1 MSGTTRDRWVAV
13 GAVVLVVALVSLIV
27 ATVLEAQHNGR
38 KALERLQ
45 LSQVQQLSGE
55 LDSAVKQAF
64 AGNTAVNAKPAWN
77 LTPNDPTDLRRL
89 QLLQPPNARA
99 GAVLIDRNG
108 IIVNGVLLEN
118 AKVGD
123 RLQRPELDRV
133 LGPNPKPAV
142 LPVAP
147 GVTTSVPTT
156 AFAYPLTND
165 AGEPIGAYISET
177 DVSPDSAFSS
187 ILKELRSGKTGQY
200 IFVDDRGLI
209 AGASDPALNGA
220 SVKVLGLTADEKPG
234 FRHQGSHIIAVGD
247 LPTIGWTA
255 IFRQT
260 ASEFEGGLTGPLRS
274 ALLLLAVVAVIGG
287 GLLIFTLLRR
297 LRAAREEQRR
307 LAEINAVREEFM
319 SIVSHELRTPVTGL
333 LGFLQ
338 TTLDHWDAMSDND
351 RRAALGR
358 ASTNARR
365 LHALTR
371 DVLDTASIE
380 SGELSYVFEVVD
392 INAEVAS
399 AATATQD
406 LQPTRPISVS
416 TPDEGVWVRADP
428 ERVQQV
434 LTNLLDNA
442 AKNSAPETPIDISVS
457 SEGRD
462 VEVSVTD
469 RGAGIPADELS
480 RVFDKF
486 VRGRATDTRGT
497 GLGLYICKRIVEAHG
512 GRIWAESEPGG
523 TTLTFSLPLVPAPT
537 EPPPPAAEPV
547 GSPTD

>member
-1 MSGTTRDRWVAV
+1 MDRTRDRWVAV
-13 GAVVLVVALVSLIV
+13 GAALLALALAGLIV
-27 ATVLEAQHNGR
+27 ATVLEAQRNGR

-45 LSQVQQLSGE
+45 LSQVRQLSGE

-64 AGNTAVNAKPAWN
+64 AGNTAVNAPPPWN
-77 LTPNDPTDLRRL
+77 LTPNDPTDARRL
-89 QLLQPPNARA
+89 QLLQPPSARS

-108 IIVNGVLLEN
+108 VIVNGVLLEG
-118 AKVGD
+118 ATVGD
-123 RLQRPELDRV
+123 RLQRPEVERV
-133 LGPNPKPAV
+133 LGPNPRPAV

-147 GVTTSVPTT
+147 GVTTAVPTT
-156 AFAYPLTND
+156 AFAYPLKNA
-165 AGEPIGAYISET
+165 AGQPIGAYVAET
-177 DVSPDSAFSS
+177 DVSPDSAFSA

-200 IFVDDRGLI
+200 IFIDDRGYV
-209 AGASDPALNGA
+209 AGATDPVLNGR
-220 SVKVLGLTADEKPG
+220 SVAPLGLSAHEQPG

-255 IFRQT
+255 VFRQT

-274 ALLLLAVVAVIGG
+274 ALLLLAVAAVLGS
-287 GLLIFTLLRR
+287 GLLFFFLLRR

-338 TTLDHWDAMSDND
+338 TTLDHWDAMSDDD
-351 RRAALGR
+351 RRAALSR

-416 TPDEGVWVRADP
+416 TPAEHSWVRADP

-442 AKNSAPETPIDISVS
+442 SKNSAPETPIDISVS
-457 SEGRD
+457 VVGREAQ
-462 VEVSVTD
+462 VAVTD
-469 RGAGIPADELS
+469 RGAGIPSDELS

-497 GLGLYICKRIVEAHG
+497 GLGLYICKRIVETQG
-512 GRIWAESEPGG
+512 GRIWATSEPGG
-523 TTLTFSLPLVPAPT
+523 TTLTFALPLVPAPT
-537 EPPPPAAEPV
+537 EPPAAPEPV
-547 GSPTD
+547 GTP

>member
-1 MSGTTRDRWVAV
+1 MARARDRWVAF
-13 GAVVLVVALVSLIV
+13 GAAVLVVALVGLIV
-27 ATVLEAQHNGR
+27 ATVLEAQRNGR

-64 AGNTAVNAKPAWN
+64 AGNTAINAPPPWK
-77 LTPNDPTDLRRL
+77 LTPNDPSDLVRL
-89 QLLQPPNARA
+89 KLLQPPSARS
-99 GAVLIDRNG
+99 GAVLVDRNG
-108 IIVNGVLLEN
+108 IITNGVLLEG

-133 LGPNPKPAV
+133 LGPNPKPVV

-156 AFAYPLTND
+156 GFAYPLKNA
-165 AGEPIGAYISET
+165 AGQPIGAYISET
-177 DVSPDSAFSS
+177 DVSPDSAFSA

-200 IFVDDRGLI
+200 VFVDDRGLV
-209 AGASDPALNGA
+209 AGASDPLLNGQ
-220 SVKVLGLTADEKPG
+220 SVKPLGLTAHEKPG
-234 FRHQGSHIIAVGD
+234 FRHQGDHILAVGD

-255 IFRQT
+255 VFRQK

-338 TTLDHWDAMSDND
+338 TTLDHWDAMSDDD

-399 AATATQD
+399 AATAAQD

-416 TPDEGVWVRADP
+416 TPDEHAWVRADP

-442 AKNSAPETPIDISVS
+442 AKNSAPETPIEIAVS
-457 SEGRD
+457 AAGR
-462 VEVSVTD
+462 EVQVAVTD
-469 RGAGIPADELS
+469 RGAGIPVEELS

-497 GLGLYICKRIVEAHG
+497 GLGLYICKRIVDAHG
-512 GRIWAESEPGG
+512 GRIWASSEPGG
-523 TTLTFSLPLVPAPT
+523 TTLTFALPLVPAPT
-537 EPPPPAAEPV
+537 EPPPATAEPV
-547 GSPTD
+547 GTPTD

>member
-1 MSGTTRDRWVAV
+1 MSGRTRDRWLAV
-13 GAVVLVVALVSLIV
+13 GGALLVLALAALII

-64 AGNTAVNAKPAWN
+64 AGNSAVNAAPWN
-77 LTPNDPTDLRRL
+77 LTPNDPTDLERL
-89 QLLQPPNARA
+89 QLLQAPNARA
-99 GAVLIDRNG
+99 GSVLINTDG

-118 AKVGD
+118 AKVGNK
-123 RLQRPELDRV
+123 LQRPELDKV

-156 AFAYPLTND
+156 AFAYPLKN
-165 AGEPIGAYISET
+165 AQGHPIGAYVSET
-177 DVSPDSAFSS
+177 DVSPDSAFSA

-200 IFVDDRGLI
+200 IFVDDRGFV
-209 AGASDPALNGA
+209 AGASDPALNGT
-220 SVKVLGLTADEKPG
+220 SVRPLGLTADEKPG
-234 FRHQGSHIIAVGD
+234 FRHQGDHIIAVGD

-255 IFRQT
+255 VFRQKT
-260 ASEFEGGLTGPLRS
+260 SEFEGGLTGPLRS
-274 ALLLLAVVAVIGG
+274 ALLLLAVAAVLGG
-287 GLLIFTLLRR
+287 GLLFFFLLRR

-338 TTLDHWDAMSDND
+338 TTLDHWDAMSDDD

-380 SGELSYVFEVVD
+380 SGELSYVFEIVD

-399 AATATQD
+399 AATAAQD
-406 LQPTRPISVS
+406 LQPTRPLSVS
-416 TPDEGVWVRADP
+416 TSDENAWVRADP
-428 ERVQQV
+428 ERIQQV

-442 AKNSAPETPIDISVS
+442 AKNSAPETPIDISVTPN
-457 SEGRD
+457 GRD

-486 VRGRATDTRGT
+486 VRGRANDTRGT
-497 GLGLYICKRIVEAHG
+497 GLGLYICKRIIEAHN
-512 GRIWAESEPGG
+512 GRIWATSQPGG
-523 TTLTFSLPLVPAPT
+523 TTLTFALPLVAAPT
-537 EPPPPAAEPV
+537 EPPPAEAEPV

>member
-1 MSGTTRDRWVAV
+1 MDRGRDRWIAV
-13 GAVVLVVALVSLIV
+13 GAAVLVLALAGLII

-45 LSQVQQLSGE
+45 LSQVNQLSGE
-55 LDSAVKQAF
+55 LDSAVKQVF
-64 AGNTAVNAKPAWN
+64 AGNTAINAPPPWN
-77 LTPNDPTDLRRL
+77 LTPNDPTDSRRL
-89 QLLQPPNARA
+89 QLLQPPSART

-133 LGPNPKPAV
+133 LGPNPQPAV

-156 AFAYPLTND
+156 GFAFPLRNA
-165 AGEPIGAYISET
+165 AGQPIGAYVSET

-200 IFVDDRGLI
+200 IFIDDRGLV
-209 AGASDPALNGA
+209 AGATDAALNGQ
-220 SVKVLGLTADEKPG
+220 SVKPLGLTAHEKPG
-234 FRHQGSHIIAVGD
+234 FRHEGSHIIAVGD

-255 IFRQT
+255 VFRQT
-260 ASEFEGGLTGPLRS
+260 TKEFEGGLTGPLRS
-274 ALLLLAVVAVIGG
+274 ALLLLAVAAVLGG
-287 GLLIFTLLRR
+287 GLLFFFLLRR

-338 TTLDHWDAMSDND
+338 TTLDHWDAMSDGD
-351 RRAALGR
+351 RRAALTR

-380 SGELSYVFEVVD
+380 SGELSYVFEIVD

-416 TPDEGVWVRADP
+416 TPTEHTWVRVDP
-428 ERVQQV
+428 ERIQQV

-442 AKNSAPETPIDISVS
+442 AKNSAPEAPIDISVTAA
-457 SEGRD
+457 GRE

-497 GLGLYICKRIVEAHG
+497 GLGLYICKRIIDAHE
-512 GRIWAESEPGG
+512 GRIWATSEPGG
-523 TTLTFSLPLVPAPT
+523 TTLTFALRLVPAPT
-537 EPPPPAAEPV
+537 EPPAATAETV
-547 GSPTD
+547 GTP

>member
-1 MSGTTRDRWVAV
+1 MARVRDRWVAV
-13 GAVVLVVALVSLIV
+13 GAGLLVIALAALIV
-27 ATVLEAQHNGR
+27 ATVLEAQSNGR

-64 AGNTAVNAKPAWN
+64 AGNTAVNAPPPWN
-77 LTPNDPTDLRRL
+77 LAPSDPTDTRRL
-89 QLLQPPNARA
+89 QLLQPPRARS
-99 GAVLIDRNG
+99 GAVLIDRSG
-108 IIVNGVLLEN
+108 VIVNGVLLEG

-123 RLQRPELDRV
+123 RLQRPEIERV

-147 GVTTSVPTT
+147 GVTTAVPTT
-156 AFAYPLTND
+156 AFAYPLTNA
-165 AGEPIGAYISET
+165 AGQPIGAYVSET

-200 IFVDDRGLI
+200 VFVDDRGII
-209 AGASDPALNGA
+209 AGSSEPGLQAT
-220 SVKVLGLTADEKPG
+220 SVRALGLSARERPG
-234 FRHQGSHIIAVGD
+234 FRRTGSYIIAVDD

-255 IFRQT
+255 IFRQR

-274 ALLLLAVVAVIGG
+274 ALLLLAVAAVLGG
-287 GLLIFTLLRR
+287 GLMFFLLLRR

-338 TTLDHWDAMSDND
+338 TTLDHWDAMSDDD
-351 RRAALGR
+351 RRAALTR

-380 SGELSYVFEVVD
+380 SGELTYVFEDVD

-399 AATATQD
+399 AATAAQD

-416 TPDEGVWVRADP
+416 TPDDHAWARADP
-428 ERVQQV
+428 ERVQQI

-442 AKNSAPETPIDISVS
+442 AKNSAPETPVDIIVSV
-457 SEGRD
+457 EGR
-462 VEVSVTD
+462 EVRVAVTD
-469 RGAGIPADELS
+469 RGAGIPREELS

-512 GRIWAESEPGG
+512 GRIWATSEPGG
-523 TTLTFSLPLVPAPT
+523 TTLTFALPMVPAPT
-537 EPPPPAAEPV
+537 EPPSTAQPV
-547 GSPTD
+547 GTP

>member
-1 MSGTTRDRWVAV
+1 MERTRDRWVAV
-13 GAVVLVVALVSLIV
+13 GAALLVLALAGLIV
-27 ATVLEAQHNGR
+27 GTVLEAQRNGR

-45 LSQVQQLSGE
+45 LSQVKQLSGE

-64 AGNTAVNAKPAWN
+64 AGNTAVNAPPPWS
-77 LTPNDPTDLRRL
+77 LTPNDPSDSTRLR
-89 QLLQPPNARA
+89 LLQPPSARS
-99 GAVLIDRNG
+99 GAVLVNRDG
-108 IIVNGVLLEN
+108 IIVNGVLLEG

-123 RLQRPELDRV
+123 QLQRPELDRV
-133 LGPNPKPAV
+133 LGPNPKPVV

-156 AFAYPLTND
+156 GFAFPLKNA
-165 AGEPIGAYISET
+165 AGQPIGAYISET

-200 IFVDDRGLI
+200 VFVDDRGLI
-209 AGASDPALNGA
+209 AGASEPALNGT
-220 SVKVLGLTADEKPG
+220 SVKPLGLAVHERPG
-234 FRHQGSHIIAVGD
+234 FRHEGDHIIAVGD

-255 IFRQT
+255 VFRQKT
-260 ASEFEGGLTGPLRS
+260 SEFEGGLTGPLRS
-274 ALLLLAVVAVIGG
+274 ALLLLAVAAVVGG
-287 GLLIFTLLRR
+287 GLLFFFLLRR

-338 TTLDHWDAMSDND
+338 TTLDHWDAMSDDD
-351 RRAALGR
+351 RRAALNR

-392 INAEVAS
+392 VNAEVAS
-399 AATATQD
+399 AATAAQD
-406 LQPTRPISVS
+406 LQPTRPISVD
-416 TPDEGVWVRADP
+416 TPDEHAWVRADP

-442 AKNSAPETPIDISVS
+442 SKNSAPETPIDISVS
-457 SEGRD
+457 TSGR
-462 VEVSVTD
+462 EVHVAVTD
-469 RGAGIPADELS
+469 RGAGIPSDELS

-497 GLGLYICKRIVEAHG
+497 GLGLYICKRIVVAHG
-512 GRIWAESEPGG
+512 GRIWAASEPGG

-537 EPPPPAAEPV
+537 EPPAAAEPV
-547 GSPTD
+547 SQA

>member
-1 MSGTTRDRWVAV
+1 V
-13 GAVVLVVALVSLIV
+13 GAALIVLALAGLIV
-27 ATVLEAQHNGR
+27 ATVLEAQRNGQ

-64 AGNTAVNAKPAWN
+64 SGNTAVNAPPPWN
-77 LTPNDPTDLRRL
+77 LAPNDPTDARRL

-99 GAVLIDRNG
+99 GSVLIDRTG
-108 IIVNGVLLEN
+108 TIVNGVLLER
-118 AKVGD
+118 ATVGD
-123 RLQRPELDRV
+123 KLVRPEIDRV

-156 AFAYPLTND
+156 AFAYPLKNA
-165 AGEPIGAYISET
+165 AGQPIGAYVSET
-177 DVSPDSAFSS
+177 DVSPDSAFSA

-209 AGASDPALNGA
+209 AGASDPTLNGT
-220 SVKVLGLTADEKPG
+220 SVKPLGLTAHERPG
-234 FRHQGSHIIAVGD
+234 FRHTGTHIIAVGD

-255 IFRQT
+255 VFRQT

-274 ALLLLAVVAVIGG
+274 ALLLLAVAAVLGG
-287 GLLIFTLLRR
+287 GLLFFFLLRR

-338 TTLDHWDAMSDND
+338 TTLDHWDAMSDDD
-351 RRAALGR
+351 RRAALNR

-380 SGELSYVFEVVD
+380 SGELTYVFEVVD

-399 AATATQD
+399 AATAAQD
-406 LQPTRPISVS
+406 LQPTRPISVD
-416 TPDEGVWVRADP
+416 TPDEHVWVRADP
-428 ERVQQV
+428 ERVQQI

-442 AKNSAPETPIDISVS
+442 SKNSAPESPIEISVNGVDR
-457 SEGRD
+457 E
-462 VEVSVTD
+462 VQVSVTD
-469 RGAGIPADELS
+469 RGAGIPSDELS

-497 GLGLYICKRIVEAHG
+497 GLGLYICKRIVDAHG
-512 GRIWAESEPGG
+512 GRIWASSEPGG
-523 TTLTFSLPLVPAPT
+523 TTLTFALPLVPAPT
-537 EPPPPAAEPV
+537 EPPSTTAEPV
-547 GSPTD
+547 GTPTD

>member
-1 MSGTTRDRWVAV
+1 MGRTRDRWLAV
-13 GAVVLVVALVSLIV
+13 GAALLVLALAGLIV
-27 ATVLEAQHNGR
+27 ATVLEAQRNGR

-45 LSQVQQLSGE
+45 LAQVNQLSGE
-55 LDSAVKQAF
+55 LDSAVKQVF
-64 AGNTAVNAKPAWN
+64 AGNTAINAPPPWN
-77 LTPNDPTDLRRL
+77 LAPNDPSDARRL
-89 QLLQPPNARA
+89 GLLQPPRARS
-99 GAVLIDRNG
+99 GAVLVDRNG
-108 IIVNGVLLEN
+108 IIVNGVLLEG

-123 RLQRPELDRV
+123 RLQRPELERV

-156 AFAYPLTND
+156 GFAFPLRNA
-165 AGEPIGAYISET
+165 AGQPIGAYISET
-177 DVSPDSAFSS
+177 DVSPDSAFSG

-200 IFVDDRGLI
+200 IFVDDRGYV

-220 SVKVLGLTADEKPG
+220 SVNPLGLTAHERPG
-234 FRHQGSHIIAVGD
+234 FRHQGDHILAVGD

-255 IFRQT
+255 VFRQK

-274 ALLLLAVVAVIGG
+274 ALLLLAVAAVLGG
-287 GLLIFTLLRR
+287 GLLFFFLLRR

-338 TTLDHWDAMSDND
+338 TTLDHWDAMTDDD
-351 RRAALGR
+351 RRAALTR

-399 AATATQD
+399 AATAAQD

-416 TPDEGVWVRADP
+416 TPDEDVWVRSDP

-434 LTNLLDNA
+434 LTNLIDNA
-442 AKNSAPETPIDISVS
+442 SKNSAPETPIDISVTTS
-457 SEGRD
+457 GR
-462 VEVSVTD
+462 EVQVAVTD

-497 GLGLYICKRIVEAHG
+497 GLGLYICKRIVDAHG
-512 GRIWAESEPGG
+512 GRIWATSEPGG
-523 TTLTFSLPLVPAPT
+523 TTLTFALPLVPAPT
-537 EPPPPAAEPV
+537 EPPPTTAEPV
-547 GSPTD
+547 GTPTD

>member
-1 MSGTTRDRWVAV
+1 MAKARDRWVAI
-13 GAVVLVVALVSLIV
+13 GAAVLVVALVAVIV

-64 AGNTAVNAKPAWN
+64 AGNTAVSAPPPWN
-77 LTPNDPTDLRRL
+77 LTLNDPTDLRRL

-99 GAVLIDRNG
+99 GAVLVNRDG
-108 IIVNGVLLEN
+108 IITNGVLLEG

-123 RLQRPELDRV
+123 RLQRPELEKV
-133 LGPNPKPAV
+133 LGPNPRPAV
-142 LPVAP
+142 LPVAQ

-156 AFAYPLTND
+156 GFSFPLKNA

-177 DVSPDSAFSS
+177 DVSPDSAFSA

-209 AGASDPALNGA
+209 AGASDPALNGT
-220 SVKVLGLTADEKPG
+220 SVKALGLTADEKPG
-234 FRHQGSHIIAVGD
+234 FRHDGSHIIAVGD

-255 IFRQT
+255 IFRQK

-274 ALLLLAVVAVIGG
+274 ALLLLAVAAVVGG

-351 RRAALGR
+351 RRAALSR

-392 INAEVAS
+392 VNAEVAS
-399 AATATQD
+399 AATAAQD
-406 LQPTRPISVS
+406 LQPTRPISVA

-442 AKNSAPETPIDISVS
+442 AKNSAPETPIDIKATVT
-457 SEGRD
+457 GRD

-469 RGAGIPADELS
+469 RGAGIPPDELS

-512 GRIWAESEPGG
+512 GRIWASSQPGG
-523 TTLTFSLPLVPAPT
+523 TTLTFSLPLAPAPT
-537 EPPPPAAEPV
+537 EPPPATAEPV
-547 GSPTD
+547 GTPSD

>member
-1 MSGTTRDRWVAV
+1 MDRARDRWIAV
-13 GAVVLVVALVSLIV
+13 GAALIVLALAGLIV
-27 ATVLEAQHNGR
+27 ATVLEAQRNGQ

-64 AGNTAVNAKPAWN
+64 AGNTAVNAPPPWN
-77 LTPNDPTDLRRL
+77 LTPNDPTDAHRL

-99 GAVLIDRNG
+99 GSVLIDRSG
-108 IIVNGVLLEN
+108 MIVNGVLLER
-118 AKVGD
+118 AAVGD
-123 RLQRPELDRV
+123 KLVRPEIDRV

-156 AFAYPLTND
+156 AFAYPLKNA
-165 AGEPIGAYISET
+165 AGQPIGAYVSET
-177 DVSPDSAFSS
+177 DVSPDSAFSA

-209 AGASDPALNGA
+209 AGASDPNLNGT
-220 SVKVLGLTADEKPG
+220 SVKPLDLTAHERPG
-234 FRHQGSHIIAVGD
+234 FRHTGSHIIAVGD

-255 IFRQT
+255 VFRQT

-274 ALLLLAVVAVIGG
+274 ALLLLAVAAVLGG
-287 GLLIFTLLRR
+287 GLLFFFLLRR

-338 TTLDHWDAMSDND
+338 TTLDHWDAMSDED
-351 RRAALGR
+351 RRNALNR

-380 SGELSYVFEVVD
+380 SGELTYVFEVVD

-399 AATATQD
+399 AATAAQD
-406 LQPTRPISVS
+406 LQPTRPISVD
-416 TPDEGVWVRADP
+416 TPDEHVWVRADP
-428 ERVQQV
+428 ERVQQI

-442 AKNSAPETPIDISVS
+442 SKNSAPESPIEISVGAVDH
-457 SEGRD
+457 E
-462 VEVSVTD
+462 VQVSVTD
-469 RGAGIPADELS
+469 RGAGIPSDELA

-497 GLGLYICKRIVEAHG
+497 GLGLYICKRIVDAHG
-512 GRIWAESEPGG
+512 GRIWATSEPGG
-523 TTLTFSLPLVPAPT
+523 TTLTFALPLVPAPT
-537 EPPPPAAEPV
+537 EPPSTTAEPV
-547 GSPTD
+547 GTPID

>member
-1 MSGTTRDRWVAV
+1 MDSGRDRWIAV
-13 GAVVLVVALVSLIV
+13 GAALIVLALAGLIV
-27 ATVLEAQHNGR
+27 ATVLEAQRNGQ

-64 AGNTAVNAKPAWN
+64 SGNTAVNAPPPWN
-77 LTPNDPTDLRRL
+77 LAPNDPTDARRL

-99 GAVLIDRNG
+99 GSVLIDRTG
-108 IIVNGVLLEN
+108 TIVNGVLLER
-118 AKVGD
+118 ATVGD
-123 RLQRPELDRV
+123 KLVRPEIDRV

-156 AFAYPLTND
+156 AFAYPLKNA
-165 AGEPIGAYISET
+165 AGQPIGAYVSET
-177 DVSPDSAFSS
+177 DVSPDSAFSA

-209 AGASDPALNGA
+209 AGASDPTLNGT
-220 SVKVLGLTADEKPG
+220 SVKPLGLTAHERPG
-234 FRHQGSHIIAVGD
+234 FRHTGTHIIAVGD

-255 IFRQT
+255 VFRQT

-274 ALLLLAVVAVIGG
+274 ALLLLAVAAVLGG
-287 GLLIFTLLRR
+287 GLLFFFLLRR

-338 TTLDHWDAMSDND
+338 TTLDHWDAMSDDD
-351 RRAALGR
+351 RRAALNR

-380 SGELSYVFEVVD
+380 SGELTYVFEVVD

-399 AATATQD
+399 AATAAQD
-406 LQPTRPISVS
+406 LQPTRPISVD
-416 TPDEGVWVRADP
+416 TPDEHVWVRADP
-428 ERVQQV
+428 ERVQQI

-442 AKNSAPETPIDISVS
+442 SKNSAPESPIEISVNGVDR
-457 SEGRD
+457 E
-462 VEVSVTD
+462 VQVSVTD
-469 RGAGIPADELS
+469 RGAGIPSDELS

-497 GLGLYICKRIVEAHG
+497 GLGLYICKRIVDAHG
-512 GRIWAESEPGG
+512 GRIWASSEPGG
-523 TTLTFSLPLVPAPT
+523 TTLTFALPLVPAPT
-537 EPPPPAAEPV
+537 EPPSTTAEPV
-547 GSPTD
+547 GTPTD

>member
-1 MSGTTRDRWVAV
+1 MDRTRDRWVAV
-13 GAVVLVVALVSLIV
+13 GAALLALALAGLIV
-27 ATVLEAQHNGR
+27 ATVLEAQRNGR

-45 LSQVQQLSGE
+45 LSQVRQLSGE

-64 AGNTAVNAKPAWN
+64 AGNTAVNAPPPWN
-77 LTPNDPTDLRRL
+77 LTPNDPTDARRL
-89 QLLQPPNARA
+89 QLLQPPSARS

-108 IIVNGVLLEN
+108 VIVNGVLLEG

-123 RLQRPELDRV
+123 RLQRPEIERV
-133 LGPNPKPAV
+133 LGPDPKPAV

-147 GVTTSVPTT
+147 GVTTAVPTT
-156 AFAYPLTND
+156 AFAYPLTN
-165 AGEPIGAYISET
+165 AANQPIGAYVSET
-177 DVSPDSAFSS
+177 DVSPDSAFSA

-200 IFVDDRGLI
+200 VFVDDRGNV
-209 AGASDPALNGA
+209 AGATDAALNGK
-220 SVKVLGLTADEKPG
+220 SVAPLGLTAHEKPG

-255 IFRQT
+255 VFRQST
-260 ASEFEGGLTGPLRS
+260 SEFEGGLTGPLRS
-274 ALLLLAVVAVIGG
+274 ALLLLAVAAVLGG
-287 GLLIFTLLRR
+287 GLLFFFLLRR

-338 TTLDHWDAMSDND
+338 TTLDHWDAMSDDD
-351 RRAALGR
+351 RRAALSR

-392 INAEVAS
+392 VNAEVAS
-399 AATATQD
+399 AATAAQD
-406 LQPTRPISVS
+406 LQPTRPISVD
-416 TPDEGVWVRADP
+416 TPDEHAWVRADP

-442 AKNSAPETPIDISVS
+442 AKNSAPETPIDISVVTS
-457 SEGRD
+457 GREIQ
-462 VEVSVTD
+462 VAVTD
-469 RGAGIPADELS
+469 RGAGIPSDELS

-512 GRIWAESEPGG
+512 GRIWATSEPGG
-523 TTLTFSLPLVPAPT
+523 TTLTFALPLAAAPT
-537 EPPPPAAEPV
+537 EPTAQPV
-547 GSPTD
+547 GTPTD

>member
-1 MSGTTRDRWVAV
+1 MDQRTRDRWIAV
-13 GAVVLVVALVSLIV
+13 GAAVLVLALAGLIV

-64 AGNTAVNAKPAWN
+64 AGNTAVNAPPPWN
-77 LTPNDPTDLRRL
+77 LTPNDPTDAHRL

-99 GAVLIDRNG
+99 GSVLIDRNG
-108 IIVNGVLLEN
+108 IITNGVLLEG

-123 RLQRPELDRV
+123 RLQRPEIERV
-133 LGPNPKPAV
+133 LGLNPHPAV

-147 GVTTSVPTT
+147 GVTTTVPTT
-156 AFAYPLTND
+156 AFAFPLKNA
-165 AGEPIGAYISET
+165 AGQPIGAYIAET
-177 DVSPDSAFSS
+177 DVSPDSDFSA
-187 ILKELRSGKTGQY
+187 ILKELRSGNTGQY

-209 AGASDPALNGA
+209 AGASDPALNGT
-220 SVKVLGLTADEKPG
+220 SVKALGLTANEKPG
-234 FRHQGSHIIAVGD
+234 FRHQGAHIVAVGN

-255 IFRQT
+255 VFRQT

-274 ALLLLAVVAVIGG
+274 ALLLLAVAAVLGG
-287 GLLIFTLLRR
+287 GLLFFFLLRR

-338 TTLDHWDAMSDND
+338 TTLDHWDVMSDDD
-351 RRAALGR
+351 RRAALNR

-380 SGELSYVFEVVD
+380 SGELSYVFEIVD
-392 INAEVAS
+392 VNAEVAS
-399 AATATQD
+399 AATAAQD
-406 LQPTRPISVS
+406 LQPNRPISVD
-416 TPDEGVWVRADP
+416 TPDQHAWVRADP

-442 AKNSAPETPIDISVS
+442 VKNSAPETPIDIAVRTV
-457 SEGRD
+457 GR
-462 VEVSVTD
+462 EVQVAVTD
-469 RGAGIPADELS
+469 RGAGIPSDELA

-497 GLGLYICKRIVEAHG
+497 GLGLYICRRIIDAHG

-523 TTLTFSLPLVPAPT
+523 TKLTFSLPLVPAPT
-537 EPPPPAAEPV
+537 EPPAATAEPV
-547 GSPTD
+547 AAP

>member
-1 MSGTTRDRWVAV
+1 MQQARDRWLAA
-13 GAVVLVVALVSLIV
+13 GAVLLVAALASLIV
-27 ATVLEAQHNGR
+27 ATVLEAQNNGR

-45 LSQVQQLSGE
+45 LSQVQQLGGE

-64 AGNTAVNAKPAWN
+64 QGNTAVNAPPPWT
-77 LTPNDPTDLRRL
+77 LTPNDPNDSRRL
-89 QLLQPPNARA
+89 KLLQPPRARA
-99 GAVLIDRNG
+99 GSVLIDRSG
-108 IIVNGVLLEN
+108 LIVNGVLLER
-118 AKVGD
+118 ATVGD
-123 RLQRPELDRV
+123 RLQRPEIDRV
-133 LGPNPKPAV
+133 LGANPQPAV

-147 GVTTSVPTT
+147 GVTTAVPTT
-156 AFAYPLTND
+156 AFAFPLTD
-165 AGEPIGAYISET
+165 AAGQPSGAYVAET

-187 ILKELRSGKTGQY
+187 ILRELRSGKTGQF
-200 IFVDDRGLI
+200 IFADDRGTV
-209 AGASDPALNGA
+209 AGSSDPSQQAT
-220 SVKVLGLTADEKPG
+220 SVTRLGLAARERPG
-234 FRHQGSHIIAVGD
+234 FRRRGDYIIAVAD

-255 IFRQT
+255 IFRQK

-274 ALLLLAVVAVIGG
+274 ALLLLAVAAVLGG
-287 GLLIFTLLRR
+287 GLAFFLLLRR

-338 TTLDHWDAMSDND
+338 TTLDHWESMSDAD
-351 RRAALGR
+351 RRSALNR

-380 SGELSYVFEVVD
+380 AGELSYVFDVVD

-399 AATATQD
+399 AATAAQD
-406 LQPTRPISVS
+406 LQPSRPISVS
-416 TPDEGVWVRADP
+416 TPDERAWSRSDP

-442 AKNSAPETPIDISVS
+442 SKNSPPESAIDIVVSVVA
-457 SEGRD
+457 R
-462 VEVSVTD
+462 EVQVAVTD
-469 RGAGIPADELS
+469 RGAGIPGQELG

-486 VRGRATDTRGT
+486 VRGRATDSRGT

-512 GRIWAESEPGG
+512 GRIWAQSEPGG
-523 TTLTFSLPLVPAPT
+523 TTLTFALPRVEAPT
-537 EPPPPAAEPV
+537 EPPPETEPV
-547 GSPTD
+547 GIPTD

>member
-1 MSGTTRDRWVAV
+1 MENTRDRFLATVAV
-13 GAVVLVVALVSLIV
+13 LIVAALVGLIV
-27 ATVLEAQHNGR
+27 ATVLEAQSNGR

-64 AGNTAVNAKPAWN
+64 TGGTAVNAPPPWN
-77 LTPNDPTDLRRL
+77 LTPNDPTDQRRL
-89 QLLQPPNARA
+89 QLLQPPTSRT
-99 GAVLIDRNG
+99 GAVLVDRSG
-108 IIVNGVLLEN
+108 VIVNGILLER

-123 RLQRPELDRV
+123 RLSRPELDRV
-133 LGPNPKPAV
+133 LGPDPHPAV
-142 LPVAP
+142 LPVAQ
-147 GVTTSVPTT
+147 GVTTAVPTT
-156 AFAYPLTND
+156 GFAFPLRNA
-165 AGEPIGAYISET
+165 AGQPAGAYISET
-177 DVSPDSAFSS
+177 DVSPDSAFSA
-187 ILKELRSGKTGQY
+187 ILKTLRSGKTGQY

-209 AGASDPALNGA
+209 AGSSDPTLQAKPA
-220 SVKVLGLTADEKPG
+220 SILGIGTHERPG
-234 FRHQGSHIIAVGD
+234 FHHRAGHVLAVEP

-255 IFRQT
+255 VFRQQT
-260 ASEFEGGLTGPLRS
+260 SEFEGGLTGPLRS
-274 ALLLLAVVAVIGG
+274 ALLLLAVAAVLGG
-287 GLLIFTLLRR
+287 GLLFFLLLRR

-338 TTLDHWDAMSDND
+338 TTLDHWEDMSDDD
-351 RRAALGR
+351 RRSALSR

-380 SGELSYVFEVVD
+380 AGELSYVFEVVD
-392 INAEVAS
+392 VNAEVAS
-399 AATATQD
+399 ATTAAQD
-406 LQPTRPISVS
+406 LQPTRPIAVNTSA
-416 TPDEGVWVRADP
+416 GAAWVRADP

-442 AKNSAPETPIDISVS
+442 AKNSAPESAIEITVDVS
-457 SEGRD
+457 ND
-462 VEVSVTD
+462 EVRVAVTD
-469 RGAGIPADELS
+469 KGAGIPTDELS

-497 GLGLYICKRIVEAHG
+497 GLGLYICKRIVDAHG
-512 GRIWAESEPGG
+512 GRIWAASEPGG
-523 TTLTFSLPLVPAPT
+523 TTLTFALPLVPAPSA
-537 EPPPPAAEPV
+537 PSAPAAPV
-547 GSPTD
+547 SG

>member
-1 MSGTTRDRWVAV
+1 MDQRTRDRWIAV
-13 GAVVLVVALVSLIV
+13 GAAVLVLALAGLIV

-64 AGNTAVNAKPAWN
+64 AGNTAVNAPPPWN
-77 LTPNDPTDLRRL
+77 LTPNDPTDAHRL

-99 GAVLIDRNG
+99 GSVLIDRNG
-108 IIVNGVLLEN
+108 IITNGVLLEG

-123 RLQRPELDRV
+123 RLQRPEIERV
-133 LGPNPKPAV
+133 LGPNPHPAV

-147 GVTTSVPTT
+147 GVTTTVPTT
-156 AFAYPLTND
+156 AFAFPLKNA
-165 AGEPIGAYISET
+165 AGQPIGAYIAET
-177 DVSPDSAFSS
+177 DVSPDSDFSA
-187 ILKELRSGKTGQY
+187 ILKELRSGNTGQY

-209 AGASDPALNGA
+209 AGASDPALNGT
-220 SVKVLGLTADEKPG
+220 SVKALGLTANENPG
-234 FRHQGSHIIAVGD
+234 FRHQGSHIIAVGN

-255 IFRQT
+255 VFRQT

-274 ALLLLAVVAVIGG
+274 ALLLLAVAAVLGG
-287 GLLIFTLLRR
+287 GLLFFFLLRR

-338 TTLDHWDAMSDND
+338 TTLDHWDVMSDDD
-351 RRAALGR
+351 RRAALNR

-380 SGELSYVFEVVD
+380 SGELSYVFEIVD
-392 INAEVAS
+392 VNAEVAS
-399 AATATQD
+399 AATAAQD
-406 LQPTRPISVS
+406 LQPNRPISVD
-416 TPDEGVWVRADP
+416 TPDQHAWVRADP

-442 AKNSAPETPIDISVS
+442 VKNSAPETPIDIAARTV
-457 SEGRD
+457 GR
-462 VEVSVTD
+462 EVQVAVTD
-469 RGAGIPADELS
+469 RGAGIPNDELA

-497 GLGLYICKRIVEAHG
+497 GLGLYICRRIIDAHG

-523 TTLTFSLPLVPAPT
+523 TKLTFSLPLVPAPT
-537 EPPPPAAEPV
+537 EPPAATAEPV
-547 GSPTD
+547 AAP

>member
-1 MSGTTRDRWVAV
+1 MDSGRDRWIAV
-13 GAVVLVVALVSLIV
+13 GAALIVLALAGLIV
-27 ATVLEAQHNGR
+27 ATVLEAQRNGQ

-64 AGNTAVNAKPAWN
+64 SGNTAVNAPPPWDLA
-77 LTPNDPTDLRRL
+77 PNDPTDARRL

-99 GAVLIDRNG
+99 GSVLIDRSG
-108 IIVNGVLLEN
+108 MIVNGVLLER
-118 AKVGD
+118 AMVGD
-123 RLQRPELDRV
+123 KLVRPEIERV

-156 AFAYPLTND
+156 AFAYPLKNA
-165 AGEPIGAYISET
+165 AGQPIGAYVSET
-177 DVSPDSAFSS
+177 DVSPDSAFSA

-209 AGASDPALNGA
+209 AGASDPTLNGT
-220 SVKVLGLTADEKPG
+220 SVKPLGLTAHERPG
-234 FRHQGSHIIAVGD
+234 FRHTGSHIIAVGD

-255 IFRQT
+255 VFRQT

-274 ALLLLAVVAVIGG
+274 ALLLLAVAAVLGG
-287 GLLIFTLLRR
+287 GLLFFFLLRR

-338 TTLDHWDAMSDND
+338 TTLDHWDAMSDED
-351 RRAALGR
+351 RRAALNR

-380 SGELSYVFEVVD
+380 SGELTYVFEVVD

-399 AATATQD
+399 AATAAQD
-406 LQPTRPISVS
+406 LQPTRPISVD
-416 TPDEGVWVRADP
+416 TPDEHVWVRADP
-428 ERVQQV
+428 ERVQQIM
-434 LTNLLDNA
+434 TNLLDNA
-442 AKNSAPETPIDISVS
+442 SKNSAPESPIEISVNS
-457 SEGRD
+457 VDR
-462 VEVSVTD
+462 EVQVNVTD
-469 RGAGIPADELS
+469 RGAGIPSDELS

-497 GLGLYICKRIVEAHG
+497 GLGLYICKRIVDAHG
-512 GRIWAESEPGG
+512 GRIWATSEPGG
-523 TTLTFSLPLVPAPT
+523 TTLAFALPLVPAPT
-537 EPPPPAAEPV
+537 EPPSTAAEPV
-547 GSPTD
+547 GTPTD

>member
-1 MSGTTRDRWVAV
+1 MSGRARDRTLAI
-13 GAVVLVVALVSLIV
+13 GGVLVVLALAALII

-45 LSQVQQLSGE
+45 LSQVNQLSGE
-55 LDSAVKQAF
+55 FDSAVKQTF
-64 AGNTAVNAKPAWN
+64 AGNTVVNAPPPWN
-77 LTPNDPTDLRRL
+77 LTPNDPADAARL
-89 QLLQPPNARA
+89 SLLQPPTARA
-99 GAVLIDRNG
+99 GAVLVNRDG
-108 IIVNGVLLEN
+108 VIVNGVLLEN

-123 RLQRPELDRV
+123 TLHRPELDRV

-156 AFAYPLTND
+156 GFAFPLRNA
-165 AGEPIGAYISET
+165 AGQPIGAYISET
-177 DVSPDSAFSS
+177 DVSPDSAFSV

-200 IFVDDRGLI
+200 VFVDDRGNV
-209 AGASDPALNGA
+209 AAASDPALNGT
-220 SVKVLGLTADEKPG
+220 SVKPLGLSNHEKPG
-234 FRHQGSHIIAVGD
+234 FRHVGDHIIAVGD

-255 IFRQT
+255 VFRQKT
-260 ASEFEGGLTGPLRS
+260 SEFEGGLTGPLRS
-274 ALLLLAVVAVIGG
+274 ALLLLAVAAVLGG
-287 GLLIFTLLRR
+287 GLLFFFLLRR

-338 TTLDHWDAMSDND
+338 TTLDHWDAMSDDD
-351 RRAALGR
+351 RRAALTR

-399 AATATQD
+399 AATAAQD
-406 LQPTRPISVS
+406 LQPSRPISVS
-416 TPDEGVWVRADP
+416 TPDEHAWVRADP

-442 AKNSAPETPIDISVS
+442 AKNSAPETPIEIEVTPS
-457 SEGRD
+457 GR
-462 VEVSVTD
+462 EVQVAVTD
-469 RGAGIPADELS
+469 RGAGIPADELTK
-480 RVFDKF
+480 VFDKF

-512 GRIWAESEPGG
+512 GRIWAASEPGG
-523 TTLTFSLPLVPAPT
+523 TKLTFALPQVSAPAEAAPT
-537 EPPPPAAEPV
+537 SEPV
-547 GSPTD
+547 GTPSD

>member
-1 MSGTTRDRWVAV
+1 MERTRYRWIAV
-13 GAVVLVVALVSLIV
+13 GAGLLVLALAALIL
-27 ATVLEAQHNGR
+27 ATDLEAQHNGR

-64 AGNTAVNAKPAWN
+64 AGNTAVNAPPPWN
-77 LTPNDPTDLRRL
+77 LTSNDPSDATRLR
-89 QLLQPPNARA
+89 LLQPPSARS
-99 GAVLIDRNG
+99 GAVLINRDG
-108 IIVNGVLLEN
+108 IIVNGVLLEG

-123 RLQRPELDRV
+123 RLQRPELERV
-133 LGPNPKPAV
+133 LGPNPKPVV

-156 AFAYPLTND
+156 GFAYPLKNA

-177 DVSPDSAFSS
+177 DVSPDSAFSA

-200 IFVDDRGLI
+200 IFVDDRGYI
-209 AGASDPALNGA
+209 AGASDPALNGK
-220 SVKVLGLTADEKPG
+220 SVAPLGLTAHEKPG
-234 FRHQGSHIIAVGD
+234 FRHQGSHIIAVGA
-247 LPTIGWTA
+247 LPTHGWPA
-255 IFRQT
+255 VFRQT

-274 ALLLLAVVAVIGG
+274 ALLLLAVAAALGG
-287 GLLIFTLLRR
+287 GLLFFFLLRR

-319 SIVSHELRTPVTGL
+319 SIVSHELPTPVTGP

-338 TTLDHWDAMSDND
+338 TTLDHWDQMSDDD
-351 RRAALGR
+351 RRAALNR

-365 LHALTR
+365 LRALTR

-416 TPDEGVWVRADP
+416 TPAEHVWVRADP
-428 ERVQQV
+428 ERMQQV

-442 AKNSAPETPIDISVS
+442 AKNSAPETPIDISVVTS
-457 SEGRD
+457 GREIQ
-462 VEVSVTD
+462 VAVTD
-469 RGAGIPADELS
+469 RGAGIPSDELS

-486 VRGRATDTRGT
+486 VRGRASDTRGT
-497 GLGLYICKRIVEAHG
+497 GLGLYICKRIVQAHG
-512 GRIWAESEPGG
+512 GRIWATSEPGG
-523 TTLTFSLPLVPAPT
+523 TILTFSLPLVPAPT
-537 EPPPPAAEPV
+537 EPPAAAEAV
-547 GSPTD
+547 GTS